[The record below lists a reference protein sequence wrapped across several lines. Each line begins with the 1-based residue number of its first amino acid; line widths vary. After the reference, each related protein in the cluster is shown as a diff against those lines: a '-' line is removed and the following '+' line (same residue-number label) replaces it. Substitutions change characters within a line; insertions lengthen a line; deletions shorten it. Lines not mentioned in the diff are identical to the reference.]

1 MFGIE
6 SCVAVVN
13 VEHVPGCFMSAVVG
27 GLAAGLPGGRR
38 AREGGRGE
46 REGRGAEEEKG
57 GHVAAAAVVYIRGE
71 GK

>member
-1 MFGIE
+1 
-6 SCVAVVN
+6 
-13 VEHVPGCFMSAVVG
+13 MSAVVG